1 MKMNKKVSGIVL
13 TVLVALVA
21 LASVASIPSAEAFV
35 GPGVSLEKPLGRLE
49 PEKRRERKDPT
60 PRLRFK
66 NCADNRKEVIVGYL
80 DDGKWTTRRD
90 RSGYGYYIPNDGEYH
105 TIYKPFKHLSPK
117 ADVYFRIISRDE
129 ETEHTWDNFQTE
141 NLCYINR
148 FGGEW
153 WKITYDEDA
162 TGRNFRV
169 SREEKNERTGKHE
182 WKNKHESCPEWGDFT
197 KVPFKKRN
205 SKTNSNTF
213 TIGCS

>member
-66 NCADNRKEVIVGYL
+66 NCADKPKKVIVGYL
-80 DDGKWTTRRD
+80 DDGKWTTRREGVKD
-90 RSGYGYYIPNDGEYH
+90 GYYIPNDGEYH

-129 ETEHTWDNFQTE
+129 ETEQNARSGMRLRLRLRLLHVRCLIANIFQST
-141 NLCYINR
+141 
-148 FGGEW
+148 
-153 WKITYDEDA
+153 
-162 TGRNFRV
+162 
-169 SREEKNERTGKHE
+169 
-182 WKNKHESCPEWGDFT
+182 P
-197 KVPFKKRN
+197 
-205 SKTNSNTF
+205 
-213 TIGCS
+213 